1 MRTASRSRL
10 RHHQTPLGSIFKSIS
25 GGFLSCC
32 NRLWWF
38 ASLLCL
44 HFFNPEK
51 SDVVSLAV
59 VAGTSKGP
67 KFWFM
72 VVKTTSA
79 SLTVVVGLFLL
90 MDVQISFVC
99 VNTQKLE
106 MGFVFFDVVVFK
118 MHLELRF
125 LTP

>member
-1 MRTASRSRL
+1 VL
-10 RHHQTPLGSIFKSIS
+10 QPPLVVCFTTMSS
-25 GGFLSCC
+25 
-32 NRLWWF
+32 
-38 ASLLCL
+38 
-44 HFFNPEK
+44 FFYPEK